1 MTIRNDGSAD
11 MEDLVTISMP
21 VEPDA
26 NDLLSRDPLALLIAM
41 LLDQQVPLERAFSA
55 PYDLARRL
63 GHEPAA
69 PELATCDPEA
79 LAAVFAERPA
89 LHRYP
94 KSMAARVQALC
105 QLIVA
110 RYDGDARRVWNDAAD
125 GTDLRKR
132 VAELPGFGAQKAQIF
147 VALLGKQLGVQPG
160 LAGGGRGVRCGGDVL
175 LGRRHPRRG
184 LAGPRPRLQAAAQGG
199 RQERG
204 QGRGQ
209 DGIRQPGHKVTER
222 GEAMP
227 LFGKNPADTG
237 ASWEPQA
244 ADSRLAQTAGAEPG
258 GVFTSDLS
266 VSEYVLLG
274 EAGFE
279 PLGFVVGS
287 SIYHV
292 GLQMGRWSQNQE
304 LQVLSQAMYSARE
317 LAMSR
322 MRAES
327 DHLGADGIVGVELRM
342 QMYAWGQDVLEF
354 VATGTAVK
362 AIGGTGAHRAPDGR
376 AFTSDLSAQDFFR
389 LLAAGAVPVAFVLGT
404 CVYHIAHQSAMQAL
418 RQAGQNQEMV
428 QFTQGVYDAR
438 ELALSRMQA
447 EATEAKASGIVGVNV
462 AVSNH
467 VWGEHATEF
476 LATGTAIRRLADEHR
491 LPATSPKP
499 TFTLGL
505 DV

>member
-1 MTIRNDGSAD
+1 
-11 MEDLVTISMP
+11 MP
-21 VEPDA
+21 LF
-26 NDLLSRDPLALLIAM
+26 N
-41 LLDQQVPLERAFSA
+41 
-55 PYDLARRL
+55 
-63 GHEPAA
+63 
-69 PELATCDPEA
+69 
-79 LAAVFAERPA
+79 
-89 LHRYP
+89 
-94 KSMAARVQALC
+94 
-105 QLIVA
+105 
-110 RYDGDARRVWNDAAD
+110 
-125 GTDLRKR
+125 
-132 VAELPGFGAQKAQIF
+132 
-147 VALLGKQLGVQPG
+147 
-160 LAGGGRGVRCGGDVL
+160 
-175 LGRRHPRRG
+175 
-184 LAGPRPRLQAAAQGG
+184 
-199 RQERG
+199 
-204 QGRGQ
+204 RGQ
-209 DGIRQPGHKVTER
+209 DQ
-222 GEAMP
+222 A
-227 LFGKNPADTG
+227 G

-244 ADSRLAQTAGAEPG
+244 ADSRLAHTAGAAPG

-292 GLQMGRWSQNQE
+292 GMQVGRWSQNQE
-304 LQVLSQAMYSARE
+304 LQVLSQAMYNARE

-322 MRAES
+322 MQSEA
-327 DHLGADGIVGVELRM
+327 DHLGADGIVGVNLRM
-342 QMYAWGQDVLEF
+342 QMYAWGQEVLEF

-362 AIGGTGAHRAPDGR
+362 AIGGAGAHRAPNGR

-438 ELALSRMQA
+438 ELSLSRMQA
-447 EATEAKASGIVGVNV
+447 EADQAGATGIVGVGI

-476 LATGTAIRRLADEHR
+476 LATGTAIRRLSDEHR
-491 LPATSPKP
+491 LPETSPRP

-505 DV
+505 DQ